1 MSTFEVKEEF
11 YLDGKPVKLLSGA
24 VHYFRLVKEY
34 WEDCLYNLKAMGF
47 NTVETYIPWNI
58 HEPEEGIFDFDGN
71 KDVEC
76 FVRLAGELGLHVIL
90 RPSPFI
96 CAEWEFG
103 GLPPMASAIWR
114 YEGENQYP
122 AFPGQSGSL
131 L

>member
-58 HEPEEGIFDFDGN
+58 HEPEEGIFDFD
-71 KDVEC
+71 
-76 FVRLAGELGLHVIL
+76 A
-90 RPSPFI
+90 
-96 CAEWEFG
+96 
-103 GLPPMASAIWR
+103 PMASAIWR